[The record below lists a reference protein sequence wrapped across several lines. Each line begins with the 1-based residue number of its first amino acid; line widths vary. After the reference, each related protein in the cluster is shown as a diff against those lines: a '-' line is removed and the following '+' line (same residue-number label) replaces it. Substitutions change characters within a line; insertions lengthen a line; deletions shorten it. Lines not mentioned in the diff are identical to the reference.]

1 MKDGDNEN
9 IVPACTKG
17 SSQLKICGCPNTLM
31 ACLTRLIT
39 NHIPIGEYRLR
50 LFPNEP
56 LDCPCQKAE
65 IETRQHSLFNCERFK
80 KSWNPKRE
88 SIFDILT
95 FLELNPGAFSFQDSI
110 TQFIL
115 LLLLYNQ
122 SSQSTCYILHPHLSL
137 VYLFSHSL
145 LFKQSCSYH
154 SLPPCLT

>member
-1 MKDGDNEN
+1 
-9 IVPACTKG
+9 
-17 SSQLKICGCPNTLM
+17 M

-95 FLELNPGAFSFQDSI
+95 FLELNPGAFSFQDSLFSYFSYTI
-110 TQFIL
+110 NLARVHATYYTLIFLLFTSFPIL
-115 LLLLYNQ
+115 YYL
-122 SSQSTCYILHPHLSL
+122 SSL
-137 VYLFSHSL
+137 VATTVCHHASHNKTL
-145 LFKQSCSYH
+145 IFLTKTYTKQAII
-154 SLPPCLT
+154 LTYN